1 MGSLKTDPSCS
12 LCWAL
17 KDLREKLGTEPAC
30 LQGVH
35 DLLREEVNMPK
46 VQYKV
51 QSKELREIHRGM
63 RLRRQRKSIKLG
75 YSDTKRERLE
85 I

>member
-1 MGSLKTDPSCS
+1 
-12 LCWAL
+12 
-17 KDLREKLGTEPAC
+17 
-30 LQGVH
+30 
-35 DLLREEVNMPK
+35 MPK

-63 RLRRQRKSIKLG
+63 WLRRQRKSIKLG